1 MALKEKAEGMKKKII
16 EKVNNVANNVA
27 NKMKINIPRDQ
38 TNDEIKETKLGNQVL
53 FFIFL
58 LIGILLLGAILLVSR
73 IFRVYMSL
81 AKLAIYRT
89 NEIKQQNL
97 TDYISIEDINKK
109 KLRDFYIASAYRPYV
124 CGLHKFDYVSVE
136 VFIEVLKCGPRF
148 VELEIFN
155 SGYGEDVEPVVSVGE
170 EEGEWKYTLNSINL
184 KLFLREIAK
193 VAFNLKDLKVYK
205 DPFILYLNL
214 KTNRNVRCLNKVHK
228 YIYEILGEYLLDS
241 KYAYNSPNKETS
253 DINDITIGDC
263 LGKVLIFSSSGF
275 EDTNLEEVVNYSSA
289 SNYTLQNNKNQY
301 RILYVRHE
309 DVVDAEEDI
318 EDYSNEEFHKLSGN
332 DLKRYN
338 KCGFTILSP
347 EIKTDSIFSGI
358 TPINYEPGKGL
369 DWGCQFIMMN
379 YQKIDTNMS
388 NYAYIFKDSSF
399 VLKSDIY
406 ETGEEEKECKKFFT
420 GERMV
425 YKDKEQ
431 KEINYIYTKT

>member
-1 MALKEKAEGMKKKII
+1 MELKEKAEDMKNKII
-16 EKVNNVANNVA
+16 ETVNNAANSM
-27 NKMKINIPRDQ
+27 NKMKINVPRDQ
-38 TNDEIKETKLGNQVL
+38 TNNEIKKTQLGNQVL

-58 LIGILLLGAILLVSR
+58 LIGILVFGAILIVSR
-73 IFRVYMSL
+73 IFRVYMAL
-81 AKLAIYRT
+81 AKLSIYRT

-97 TDYISIEDINKK
+97 IDYIPNNDTTY

-124 CGLHKFDYVSVE
+124 CGLHKFDYVSIE
-136 VFIEVLKCGPRF
+136 VFSEVLKCGPRF

-155 SGYGEDVEPVVSVGE
+155 SGYGEDVEPVVSIGE

-193 VAFNLKDLKVYK
+193 VAFNLKNLKVYK

-214 KTNRNVRCLNKVHK
+214 KTNGNVRCLNKVHK

-253 DINDITIGDC
+253 DINDITIAEC
-263 LGKVLIFSSSGF
+263 MGKILIFSSSGF

-406 ETGEEEKECKKFFT
+406 NEEEHKKECKKFFT
-420 GERMV
+420 GERMI
-425 YKDKEQ
+425 YKDKNQ